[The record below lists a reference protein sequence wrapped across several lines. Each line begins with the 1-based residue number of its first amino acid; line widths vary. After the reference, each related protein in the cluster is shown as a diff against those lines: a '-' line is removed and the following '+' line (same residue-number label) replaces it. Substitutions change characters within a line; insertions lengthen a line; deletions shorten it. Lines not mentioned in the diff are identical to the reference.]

1 MEDFNN
7 LMVVLGGIIIVILII
22 LIPILI
28 FEIIATWKFY
38 QKCGRKGWESI
49 IPFYNSWV
57 LTEIAGL
64 NWWWFL
70 LLIAPPIMKTMFSDT
85 GYANLL
91 LSIVHL
97 FACFI
102 CYYNIAKKF
111 HKDTGFAVLM
121 TLFPGIVI
129 PIMAFSKNY
138 VYDANV
144 EVSKNGIFDSN
155 NTNTTNTTNTNYNTK
170 YCPNCGNPVNPNE
183 KFCGNCGKEIN

>member
-1 MEDFNN
+1 MEGFDN
-7 LMVVLGGIIIVILII
+7 LMVVLGSILIIMLII
-22 LIPILI
+22 LIPIII

-38 QKCGRKGWESI
+38 QKCGRKGWECI
-49 IPFYNSWV
+49 IPFYNSWI

-70 LLIAPPIMKTMFSDT
+70 LLVASPTVKILFSD
-85 GYANLL
+85 AE
-91 LSIVHL
+91 SISLIISLVNI
-97 FACFI
+97 FASFV

-121 TLFPGIVI
+121 TLFPGIAI

-138 VYDANV
+138 VYDASV

-155 NTNTTNTTNTNYNTK
+155 NTNTTNNTNTNYNTK